1 MRQPPGDADS
11 VVGEP
16 GHDLNYD
23 ESIVYNVSAC
33 VLLRVLRVDVQA
45 KERRDPAALPR
56 RVPHALKHKEK
67 HPCVC
72 RHVYRSTSFMM
83 SMDNHTPRSSS
94 RPVNRARR
102 PILCAFPSQHIR
114 MHAD

>member
-67 HPCVC
+67 HPLCMQTC
-72 RHVYRSTSFMM
+72 LSFNIVHDVHGQPHAALQFTA
-83 SMDNHTPRSSS
+83 SQQSKTPYS
-94 RPVNRARR
+94 
-102 PILCAFPSQHIR
+102 LCCS
-114 MHAD
+114 